1 MAPNGWLSSWGFP
14 SSKNLGPLSQ
24 DFVALISFQGLQ
36 HVFFLFFV
44 LWSCVPVMAVQQIP
58 PKHNDFK
65 HQSLIIFYSN
75 YGPEFRSKSAGR
87 FWLGV
92 SQVVALA
99 EVISKAS
106 SFMSG
111 TWSGK
116 TQIAENW
123 APQASLTISM

>member
-1 MAPNGWLSSWGFP
+1 M
-14 SSKNLGPLSQ
+14 
-24 DFVALISFQGLQ
+24 
-36 HVFFLFFV
+36 FLFLFCGAV
-44 LWSCVPVMAVQQIP
+44 MAPVMAVQQIP

-75 YGPEFRSKSAGR
+75 YGPGFRSSSAGR

-99 EVISKAS
+99 EVMSKAS
-106 SFMSG
+106 SFVSG
-111 TWSGK
+111 PWSGR

-123 APQASLTISM
+123 APQASLTISV